1 MCLLVV
7 FACVVQGK
15 FGPVHGD
22 LPGRSGAIQAAIHL
36 ELPSA
41 EISHVN
47 VLIGKLKNICD
58 HIREKQPFSEKINYN
73 LHAERVVRA

>member
-1 MCLLVV
+1 M

-47 VLIGKLKNICD
+47 VLIGKLKIYVTVFGKNNRLARNSI
-58 HIREKQPFSEKINYN
+58 IAYTRK
-73 LHAERVVRA
+73 